1 MNSFF
6 SWLLRPVP
14 LGILV
19 TLATMFSAF
28 YTARQQ
34 QTLVT
39 SLEQTRLEQLATL
52 AKARVSAR
60 IEDYISLC
68 LGLRNLFVLNPA
80 VNRAEFAR
88 AVENLQLRDRFPE
101 IKNVAFSRYLA
112 ASERAAFE
120 ERVRTD
126 TSLDPKGYPDFSI
139 HPPGE
144 RSEYFVAD
152 YLWPMAGNERIHGLD
167 ISAQPVNL
175 LSMRHSRDTAQ
186 PVASGPFDLLQEQSE
201 RTGFVVRVPVFITAA
216 EGGSGFLGS
225 VAVTTRVL
233 DMVHWLTLHENL
245 GELSLTLTD
254 LGSNLPGFDLASGPG
269 ASRLLYAP
277 KPSEPAVSTISRAL
291 QIEVYGRT
299 WQLEVQPILPLLSAA
314 ERNLPRSIQIVGGT
328 IALLLGWLA
337 YFLAR
342 SRASAEQRE
351 QSANLAVQRSEER
364 FRSLLRDIPTVAVQ
378 GYRADGTTTF
388 WNRASE
394 RIYGYRAE
402 EALGRNLIDLIIPPE
417 LRDAVRNDIQT
428 MVDTGTPAPVAE
440 LALQRKDG
448 TRVSVLTSHAVV
460 QRLDDAPELFCLDVE
475 LTNLKLAQ
483 EALESVQQADRAKDA
498 FLATISHELR
508 TPLSAV
514 LGLSE
519 LAAHQ
524 TREARTKDAL
534 GKIHAAGQTLK
545 HLIDDLLDL
554 SRILAGKLEFE
565 HIPFALRPLVDK
577 VGTILQGAVQAKG
590 LTLSI
595 TFDHDVPDFFL
606 GDPLRVEQILL
617 NLLGNAV
624 KFTPKGRV
632 ALHGSVFD
640 QKERQI
646 GLQLEVSDE
655 GIGMTEEEVA
665 RLFQPFMQADA
676 SMSRRY
682 GGSGLG
688 LAICQQLAR
697 QMDGA
702 VSVRSVKGAGSRFT
716 VRIWLE
722 RTDPAAGSPP
732 SADPGSLPV
741 QEQLRFHNVR
751 LLLAEDQP
759 VNREIVESLL
769 DMVGI
774 TFSTVSNGQ
783 EALDLLTDQGPQAF
797 DLVLMDVQM
806 PVLDGISATR
816 ILRSTPGF
824 EHLPVIAITAHT
836 MRHEVEKCL
845 DAGMSDQIGKPF
857 DSQSFYATLA
867 RWIPEDRQKRTLA
880 PELPEAARP
889 ASTPERLDPALSR
902 LPSLCAAAALARFGG
917 KEARYRHWLDDFR
930 SEAPE
935 ALERIVEAVAN
946 AQTDS
951 ARKGAHALKG
961 RAGML
966 GAMAVHQ
973 AASELEAAL
982 QAGRAPPGAIE
993 QLRATIFA
1001 LCSDLASLAPANEP
1015 SPAYSSPDVCSDPRL
1030 EPLPACIA
1038 ELVAMLEASDGRALR
1053 QLESCLTELAHS
1065 TWTARLD
1072 AAAERLRIFD
1082 FDGAKSCLENSR

>member
-277 KPSEPAVSTISRAL
+277 KPSDPAVSTISRAL

-314 ERNLPRSIQIVGGT
+314 ERNLPRSIQVVGGT

-342 SRASAEQRE
+342 SRTAAEQRE

-364 FRSLLRDIPTVAVQ
+364 FRSLLRDVPTVAVQ
-378 GYRADGTTTF
+378 GYRADGTITY
-388 WNRASE
+388 WNRACE
-394 RIYGYRAE
+394 KVYGYSAE
-402 EALGRNLIDLIIPPE
+402 EALGRKLIDLIIPPE

-460 QRLDDAPELFCLDVE
+460 
-475 LTNLKLAQ
+475 
-483 EALESVQQADRAKDA
+483 
-498 FLATISHELR
+498 
-508 TPLSAV
+508 
-514 LGLSE
+514 
-519 LAAHQ
+519 
-524 TREARTKDAL
+524 
-534 GKIHAAGQTLK
+534 
-545 HLIDDLLDL
+545 
-554 SRILAGKLEFE
+554 
-565 HIPFALRPLVDK
+565 
-577 VGTILQGAVQAKG
+577 
-590 LTLSI
+590 
-595 TFDHDVPDFFL
+595 
-606 GDPLRVEQILL
+606 
-617 NLLGNAV
+617 
-624 KFTPKGRV
+624 
-632 ALHGSVFD
+632 
-640 QKERQI
+640 
-646 GLQLEVSDE
+646 
-655 GIGMTEEEVA
+655 
-665 RLFQPFMQADA
+665 
-676 SMSRRY
+676 
-682 GGSGLG
+682 
-688 LAICQQLAR
+688 
-697 QMDGA
+697 
-702 VSVRSVKGAGSRFT
+702 
-716 VRIWLE
+716 
-722 RTDPAAGSPP
+722 
-732 SADPGSLPV
+732 
-741 QEQLRFHNVR
+741 
-751 LLLAEDQP
+751 
-759 VNREIVESLL
+759 
-769 DMVGI
+769 
-774 TFSTVSNGQ
+774 
-783 EALDLLTDQGPQAF
+783 
-797 DLVLMDVQM
+797 
-806 PVLDGISATR
+806 
-816 ILRSTPGF
+816 
-824 EHLPVIAITAHT
+824 
-836 MRHEVEKCL
+836 
-845 DAGMSDQIGKPF
+845 
-857 DSQSFYATLA
+857 
-867 RWIPEDRQKRTLA
+867 
-880 PELPEAARP
+880 
-889 ASTPERLDPALSR
+889 
-902 LPSLCAAAALARFGG
+902 
-917 KEARYRHWLDDFR
+917 
-930 SEAPE
+930 
-935 ALERIVEAVAN
+935 
-946 AQTDS
+946 
-951 ARKGAHALKG
+951 
-961 RAGML
+961 
-966 GAMAVHQ
+966 
-973 AASELEAAL
+973 
-982 QAGRAPPGAIE
+982 
-993 QLRATIFA
+993 
-1001 LCSDLASLAPANEP
+1001 
-1015 SPAYSSPDVCSDPRL
+1015 
-1030 EPLPACIA
+1030 
-1038 ELVAMLEASDGRALR
+1038 
-1053 QLESCLTELAHS
+1053 
-1065 TWTARLD
+1065 
-1072 AAAERLRIFD
+1072 
-1082 FDGAKSCLENSR
+1082 